1 MKRVGAALALILLT
15 AAFGAAASE
24 LPSFAEL
31 EQALKLNPEQ
41 KAQFDVAVAAT
52 QRALLSVAA
61 GGVQLKE
68 RLQQEFS
75 KTSPDLRALAQVQEA
90 LIEQSRPFFRDAR
103 DAWARLFEMLNDD
116 QVAIAKSRLQGPL
129 ERLWGAFS

>member
-1 MKRVGAALALILLT
+1 MGAALALILLT